1 MCTLTFVPT
10 SDGIIITSN
19 RDEHDSR
26 GNTLFPV
33 EKEINGLTVVFP
45 QDPKAGGTWIACGL
59 DQSVAVLL
67 NGAFNKHKHKPPYR
81 KSRGLVLLDLFNYKS
96 LEAFSHNYDL
106 EGIEPF
112 TIVFYKKNSNSTL
125 EELRWD
131 GLKIHLVVFDVN
143 QPHIWSSASLYSPD
157 IILERQHWFAEML
170 ETKNISPSKLL
181 HFHEFGGKSD
191 AENNFKMDRGR
202 GLRTISISQINIKKQ
217 NIGLLYQNLVN
228 NTTET
233 TNLRNPLINE

>member
-10 SDGIIITSN
+10 SGGVILTSN

-59 DQSVAVLL
+59 DQTIAVLL

-96 LEAFSHNYDL
+96 LEAFSYNYDL

-112 TIVFYKKNSNSTL
+112 TIVFYKKNSNSPL

-131 GLKIHLVVFDVN
+131 GLKIHLAAFDID
-143 QPHIWSSASLYSPD
+143 QPHIWSSATLYSPE

-170 ETKNISPSKLL
+170 ETKNISPNKLL

-191 AENNFKMDRGR
+191 AKNNFKMDRGR
-202 GLRTISISQINIKKQ
+202 GLRTISISQINIEKQ
-217 NIGLLYQNLVN
+217 NIELLYQNLVN
-228 NTTET
+228 HTTET
-233 TNLRNPLINE
+233 TKLRNPLINE